1 MSSLEAARRSYCAIR
16 IALLIDCHRHWDLSV
31 RWDGWDGGR
40 TRSGHSRRQCD
51 CTAFE
56 LQWWRYIS
64 TTKMDLPVVRAHLL
78 EDQVTGEYTRA
89 IHSVRMGR
97 QMPCYCTSAGHKNCC
112 TSICAL
118 LVA

>member
-1 MSSLEAARRSYCAIR
+1 
-16 IALLIDCHRHWDLSV
+16 
-31 RWDGWDGGR
+31 
-40 TRSGHSRRQCD
+40 
-51 CTAFE
+51 
-56 LQWWRYIS
+56 
-64 TTKMDLPVVRAHLL
+64 MDLPIVRAHLL